1 MKTNLSAPQQ
11 ELLEKIG
18 AEPTHCVDYYTPAKK
33 LVQLGLARFVKS
45 MLTITDA
52 AGKLKE
58 SEGAICSGS
67 ARLEDGEISSVGGGP
82 GAR

>member
-1 MKTNLSAPQQ
+1 LAEAIEPRMKTNLSAPQQ

-18 AEPTHCVDYYTPAKK
+18 AEPTHCVDYYPPAKK

-52 AGKLKE
+52 GREKLKE
-58 SEGAICSGS
+58 SQS
-67 ARLEDGEISSVGGGP
+67 AKQ
-82 GAR
+82 

>member
-1 MKTNLSAPQQ
+1 MAEAIEPRMKTNLSAPQQ
-11 ELLEKIG
+11 DLLEKIG

-52 AGKLKE
+52 GREKLKE
-58 SEGAICSGS
+58 SES
-67 ARLEDGEISSVGGGP
+67 AKQ
-82 GAR
+82 

>member
-1 MKTNLSAPQQ
+1 MAEAIELRMKTNLSAPQQ

-52 AGKLKE
+52 GREKLKE
-58 SEGAICSGS
+58 SES
-67 ARLEDGEISSVGGGP
+67 AKQ
-82 GAR
+82 

>member
-1 MKTNLSAPQQ
+1 MAEAIEPRMKTNLSAPQQ

-52 AGKLKE
+52 GREKLKE
-58 SEGAICSGS
+58 SQS
-67 ARLEDGEISSVGGGP
+67 AKQ
-82 GAR
+82 

>member
-33 LVQLGLARFVKS
+33 LVPLGLARFVKS

-52 AGKLKE
+52 GREKLKE
-58 SEGAICSGS
+58 SES
-67 ARLEDGEISSVGGGP
+67 AKQ
-82 GAR
+82 

>member
-1 MKTNLSAPQQ
+1 LAEAIEPRMKTNLSAPQQ

-52 AGKLKE
+52 GREKLKE
-58 SEGAICSGS
+58 SQS
-67 ARLEDGEISSVGGGP
+67 AKQ
-82 GAR
+82 

>member
-1 MKTNLSAPQQ
+1 MKTHLSAPQQ

-18 AEPTHCVDYYTPAKK
+18 AEPTHCVDYYPPAKK

-52 AGKLKE
+52 GREKLKE
-58 SEGAICSGS
+58 SES
-67 ARLEDGEISSVGGGP
+67 AKQ
-82 GAR
+82 

>member
-1 MKTNLSAPQQ
+1 MKTHLSAPQQ

-18 AEPTHCVDYYTPAKK
+18 AEPTHCVDYYPPAKK

-52 AGKLKE
+52 GREKLKE
-58 SEGAICSGS
+58 SQS
-67 ARLEDGEISSVGGGP
+67 AKQ
-82 GAR
+82 

>member
-18 AEPTHCVDYYTPAKK
+18 AEPTHCVDYYPPAKK

-52 AGKLKE
+52 GREKLKE
-58 SEGAICSGS
+58 SQS
-67 ARLEDGEISSVGGGP
+67 AKQ
-82 GAR
+82 

>member
-1 MKTNLSAPQQ
+1 MAEAIEPRMKTNLSAPQQ
-11 ELLEKIG
+11 DLLEKIG

-52 AGKLKE
+52 GREKLKE
-58 SEGAICSGS
+58 SQS
-67 ARLEDGEISSVGGGP
+67 AKQ
-82 GAR
+82 

>member
-18 AEPTHCVDYYTPAKK
+18 AEPTHCVDYYPPAKK

-52 AGKLKE
+52 GREKLKE
-58 SEGAICSGS
+58 SES
-67 ARLEDGEISSVGGGP
+67 AKQ
-82 GAR
+82 

>member
-1 MKTNLSAPQQ
+1 LIEAIEPRMKTHLSAPQQ

-52 AGKLKE
+52 GREKLKE
-58 SEGAICSGS
+58 SES
-67 ARLEDGEISSVGGGP
+67 AKQ
-82 GAR
+82 

>member
-1 MKTNLSAPQQ
+1 LAEAIELRMKTNLSAPQQ

-52 AGKLKE
+52 GREKLKE
-58 SEGAICSGS
+58 SES
-67 ARLEDGEISSVGGGP
+67 AKQ
-82 GAR
+82 

>member
-1 MKTNLSAPQQ
+1 LAEAIEPRMKTNLSAPQQ
-11 ELLEKIG
+11 DLLEKIG

-52 AGKLKE
+52 GREKLKE
-58 SEGAICSGS
+58 SQS
-67 ARLEDGEISSVGGGP
+67 AKQ
-82 GAR
+82 

>member
-1 MKTNLSAPQQ
+1 LAEAIEPRMKTNLSAPQQ

-52 AGKLKE
+52 GREKLKE
-58 SEGAICSGS
+58 SES
-67 ARLEDGEISSVGGGP
+67 AKQ
-82 GAR
+82 

>member
-1 MKTNLSAPQQ
+1 MAEAIELRMKTNLSAPQQ

-18 AEPTHCVDYYTPAKK
+18 AEPTHCVDYYPPAKK

-52 AGKLKE
+52 GREKLKE
-58 SEGAICSGS
+58 SES
-67 ARLEDGEISSVGGGP
+67 AKQ
-82 GAR
+82 

>member
-11 ELLEKIG
+11 DLLEKIG

-52 AGKLKE
+52 GREKLKE
-58 SEGAICSGS
+58 SES
-67 ARLEDGEISSVGGGP
+67 AKQ
-82 GAR
+82 

>member
-1 MKTNLSAPQQ
+1 MAEAIEPRMKTNLSAPQQ

-45 MLTITDA
+45 MLTITA
-52 AGKLKE
+52 AGREKLKE
-58 SEGAICSGS
+58 SES
-67 ARLEDGEISSVGGGP
+67 AKQ
-82 GAR
+82 

>member
-1 MKTNLSAPQQ
+1 MAEAIEPRMKTNLSAPQQ

-52 AGKLKE
+52 GREKLKE
-58 SEGAICSGS
+58 SES
-67 ARLEDGEISSVGGGP
+67 AKQ
-82 GAR
+82 

>member
-1 MKTNLSAPQQ
+1 MKTHLSAPQQ

-18 AEPTHCVDYYTPAKK
+18 AEPTHCVDYHPPAKK

-52 AGKLKE
+52 GREKLKE
-58 SEGAICSGS
+58 SES
-67 ARLEDGEISSVGGGP
+67 AKQ
-82 GAR
+82 

>member
-1 MKTNLSAPQQ
+1 M
-11 ELLEKIG
+11 LEKIG

-52 AGKLKE
+52 GREKLKE
-58 SEGAICSGS
+58 SES
-67 ARLEDGEISSVGGGP
+67 AKQ
-82 GAR
+82 